1 MVRPVEMDKTVTTD
15 KAVITVVTV
24 LNLFYVIPVEYG

>member
-15 KAVITVVTV
+15 KAVIAVVTV
-24 LNLFYVIPVEYG
+24 LNLFYIIPVEYG